1 MPDTTLDR
9 SRSVRQLA
17 SYWRVSPRKVR
28 ALIRR
33 GLLRAVDFGVG
44 RRQLRITPDAVAE
57 CERRLAVR
65 PPPPRRK
72 RSGDLDPELVEFLT
86 S

>member
-1 MPDTTLDR
+1 VAEVGQR
-9 SRSVRQLA
+9 SYSVRQLA

-44 RRQLRITPDAVAE
+44 RRQLRITPDAVVE

-65 PPPPRRK
+65 TAPSTRK
-72 RSGDLDPELVEFLT
+72 RGEDLDPDLVAYLT
-86 S
+86 G

>member
-1 MPDTTLDR
+1 MAEVSQR
-9 SRSVRQLA
+9 SYSVRQLA

-33 GLLRAVDFGVG
+33 GLLRAVDFGIG
-44 RRQLRITPDAVAE
+44 RRQLRITPAAVAE
-57 CERRLAVR
+57 CEQRLAVR
-65 PPPPRRK
+65 TPAPRRK
-72 RSGDLDPELVEFLT
+72 RSDDLDAELVEFLT

>member
-1 MPDTTLDR
+1 MPDTLDR

-17 SYWRVSPRKVR
+17 AYWRVSPRKVR

-33 GLLRAVDFGVG
+33 GLLRAVDFGIG
-44 RRQLRITPDAVAE
+44 RRQLRITPEAVRE
-57 CERRLAVR
+57 CETRLAVR
-65 PPPPRRK
+65 TPPPRRK
-72 RSGDLDPELVEFLT
+72 RCGDLDPELVAYLT